1 MNRRVPTQ
9 FEIEFECIAPIPDDI
24 EWKLTCAAS
33 SLHPC
38 TGPPWPPS
46 LASLPPARPHHAS
59 TSLATRS
66 ASPNLALTLRLTL
79 PEITLP

>member
-1 MNRRVPTQ
+1 MNRRVPPTQ

-33 SLHPC
+33 PC
-38 TGPPWPPS
+38 TPAARPYLA
-46 LASLPPARPHHAS
+46 LASLPPARPHHAN

-66 ASPNLALTLRLTL
+66 ASPAVTLRQTLTLK
-79 PEITLP
+79 